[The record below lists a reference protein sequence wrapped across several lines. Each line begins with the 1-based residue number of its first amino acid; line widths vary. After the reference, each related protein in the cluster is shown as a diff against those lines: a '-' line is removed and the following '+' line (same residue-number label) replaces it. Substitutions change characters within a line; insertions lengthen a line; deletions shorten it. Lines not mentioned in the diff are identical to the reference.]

1 MAEYYLISQLPALDA
16 VGDNAP
22 LPITQEWFDDL
33 CQRHL
38 SGKALAVL
46 QELTLLP
53 PRDCET
59 DGSGFVEAWNAAERG
74 LRLALAKVRAEK
86 MNKVFE
92 TGSATLTQEQMK
104 VAADAIQLEDP
115 MEAEKYLTRCRLTFL
130 DNLRPTDPFALD
142 YVFYYGLKLKL
153 LLRIRN
159 FDTAAGKAAYRNIYD
174 SIVGG
179 DTQEV
184 TQ

>member
-1 MAEYYLISQLPALDA
+1 MAEYYLISQLPSLDA

-33 CQRHL
+33 CVRHL
-38 SGKALAVL
+38 SEKALAVL
-46 QELTLLP
+46 RELTLLP
-53 PRDCET
+53 PRDCEN
-59 DGSGFVEAWNAAERG
+59 DGSGFVEAWNTAERG
-74 LRLALAKVRAEK
+74 LRLALGKVRAEK
-86 MNKVFE
+86 MGKVFDTQNIALTAE
-92 TGSATLTQEQMK
+92 QLKTAAEAT
-104 VAADAIQLEDP
+104 QLEDP
-115 MEAEKYLTRCRLTFL
+115 LEAEKYLTRCRLTIL
-130 DNLRPTDPFALD
+130 DTLRPMDPFALD

-153 LLRIRN
+153 LQRIRN
-159 FDTAAGKAAYRNIYD
+159 FDTAAGVAAYRNIYD

>member
-1 MAEYYLISQLPALDA
+1 MAEYYLISQLPSLDMA
-16 VGDNAP
+16 NDNAP

-33 CQRHL
+33 CGRHL

-53 PRDCET
+53 PRDCQNN
-59 DGSGFVEAWNAAERG
+59 GSGFVEAWNAAERG
-74 LRLALAKVRAEK
+74 LRLALGKVRAEK
-86 MNKVFE
+86 MNKVFD
-92 TGSATLTQEQMK
+92 TANAAFTPEQLK
-104 VAADAIQLEDP
+104 AAAEAIQLEDP
-115 MEAEKYLTRCRLTFL
+115 LEAEKYLTRCRLTFL
-130 DNLRPTDPFALD
+130 EALRPMDPFALD
-142 YVFYYGLKLKL
+142 YVFYYGLKLRL

-159 FDTAAGKAAYRNIYD
+159 FDTAVGAAAYRNIYD

>member
-16 VGDNAP
+16 VSDNAP

-53 PRDCET
+53 PRDCEG

-74 LRLALAKVRAEK
+74 LRLALGKVRAEK
-86 MNKVFE
+86 MNKVFD
-92 TGSATLTQEQMK
+92 TSNATLTQEQLK
-104 VAADAIQLEDP
+104 AAAEAIQLEDP
-115 MEAEKYLTRCRLTFL
+115 LEAEKYLTRCRLDFL
-130 DNLRPTDPFALD
+130 EGLRPMDPFALD

-153 LLRIRN
+153 MLRLRN
-159 FDTAAGKAAYRNIYD
+159 FDTAAGKTAYRNIYN

>member
-16 VGDNAP
+16 VSDNAP
-22 LPITQEWFDDL
+22 LPITSEWFDDL
-33 CQRHL
+33 CVRHL
-38 SGKALAVL
+38 SEKALAVL
-46 QELTLLP
+46 RELTLLP
-53 PRDCET
+53 PRDCES
-59 DGSGFVEAWNAAERG
+59 DGSGFVEAWNSAERG
-74 LRLALAKVRAEK
+74 LRLALGKVRAEK
-86 MNKVFE
+86 MGKICDTQN
-92 TGSATLTQEQMK
+92 AMLTQEQLK
-104 VAADAIQLEDP
+104 AASEAIQLEDP
-115 MEAEKYLTRCRLTFL
+115 LEAEKYLTRCRLAIL
-130 DNLRPTDPFALD
+130 ESLRPMDPFALD

-159 FDTAAGKAAYRNIYD
+159 FDTAAGAAAYRNIYD